1 MLLIAMLCHLS
12 SLLGISVARQLR
24 SRQFVSFPSRSL
36 AGQCRINATPLLR
49 LHCNSSL
56 SMLFRRVPAPCHSS
70 VLHSVSFRLLAGL
83 CNSMSDR
90 CISSQCRLVSILGNS
105 IPSHC
110 VASLR
115 RLRAFLCPSDL
126 VTSAQRRIVSL
137 PFDACRLRLI
147 ANLLISASLPFP
159 APQIRAN
166 AELCIAVSSH
176 RNSLHRRL
184 VAFQSVSFPVP
195 LISAPVPASPF
206 LFEAQPCGAGSKLIN
221 ALQFRRAYAVNASP
235 AGRLPSMTLPASSS
249 SSHQA
254 QPFPLFRHWPKPC
267 SSA

>member
-1 MLLIAMLCHLS
+1 M
-12 SLLGISVARQLR
+12 
-24 SRQFVSFPSRSL
+24 
-36 AGQCRINATPLLR
+36 QCRIFAVPCHAMPHQRNSALATPLQLVSWLYYSVASR
-49 LHCNSSL
+49 L
-56 SMLFRRVPAPCHSS
+56 PATL
-70 VLHSVSFRLLAGL
+70 LHSIPSHCLANL
-83 CNSMSDR
+83 CNSGSDR

-126 VTSAQRRIVSL
+126 ITSAQRHIVSL

-147 ANLLISASLPFP
+147 ANLLIAVSLQFRASQFR
-159 APQIRAN
+159 IN

-195 LISAPVPASPF
+195 LVSAPVPASPF
-206 LFEAQPCGAGSKLIN
+206 LFEAQPCDAVSKLLI
-221 ALQFRRAYAVNASP
+221 AKQFRRAYAVNASP

-254 QPFPLFRHWPKPC
+254 QPFPLFRHCPNPC